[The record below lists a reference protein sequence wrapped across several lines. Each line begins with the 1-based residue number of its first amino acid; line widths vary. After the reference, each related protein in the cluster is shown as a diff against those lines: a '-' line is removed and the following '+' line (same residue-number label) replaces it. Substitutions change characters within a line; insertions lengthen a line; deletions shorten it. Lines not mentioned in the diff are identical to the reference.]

1 MDSKTKRLSK
11 LVMELRGSKSQRRF
25 AKELGVSQS
34 SVRLWESHQAWPET
48 ENLEKLAV
56 LKGWS
61 LSHLQTYL
69 VEGELPAEE
78 PLEQVLRTVRS
89 LPLEAVA
96 RVATVA
102 VETLADRSLAT
113 KTSVNLM
120 HKAIDSQAG

>member
-1 MDSKTKRLSK
+1 
-11 LVMELRGSKSQRRF
+11 MELRGSKSQRRF